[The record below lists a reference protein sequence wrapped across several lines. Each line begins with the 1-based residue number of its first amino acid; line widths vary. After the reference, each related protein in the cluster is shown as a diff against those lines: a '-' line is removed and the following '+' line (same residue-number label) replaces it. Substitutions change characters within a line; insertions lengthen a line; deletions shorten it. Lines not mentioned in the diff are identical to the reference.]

1 MTQQA
6 DITRAQPDQ
15 PAGAQ
20 RIVPEDAFVGIPDP
34 DSTGAVGQDM
44 LNAIAERFLGQD
56 MAPGVIDDCVAG
68 QDLGAPL
75 RSGSH
80 QQDVAAG
87 KGCTVKAARPGPV
100 RQATETMSGACTLT
114 RAVTVAATGY
124 QQRPAAAR
132 NARAIH
138 ANSGH
143 VQPH

>member
-44 LNAIAERFLGQD
+44 LNAIAERFLGQG

-87 KGCTVKAARPGPV
+87 KGLHGEGGKARPGEAGDGNDV
-100 RQATETMSGACTLT
+100 RGMHAHPGSHSSGHRLP
-114 RAVTVAATGY
+114 AATGSS
-124 QQRPAAAR
+124 A
-132 NARAIH
+132 
-138 ANSGH
+138 
-143 VQPH
+143 